1 MNVEQVSNWTGDL
14 PLESLPLDLEPPA
27 LEFDQGQLIQF
38 DISNQ
43 DPKTWDSN
51 PLQSPPTAP
60 AVDTGQWQAYC
71 ESSTPA
77 ITFPP
82 GDMISRLVPT
92 TTVTHLRFGS
102 VALKHATVLISNIL
116 SAFPQVMLRRQTF
129 PPFIHGHWHTSS
141 LPEKLASCMSISQL
155 FSTRAS
161 ETQAFLWRTIQAEDQ
176 RFRDELMTLSPREIH
191 SAIQAVVIYIIMI
204 IVDRGT
210 DRPELAERM
219 IWTFKILSLRFR
231 DLMGDEYFSN
241 TEGTHPSMTWEDWV
255 FAETRRRVTCLW
267 FVLSRVFSFQAFVS
281 CTGRETEMPLVSNR
295 RLWEARSR
303 EEWEDEKAI
312 YEMSRPMTK
321 LGELLE
327 AKKNSGNPLNARR
340 LENWEAGAD
349 TMAVMMNIALVLGS
363 HIE

>member
-1 MNVEQVSNWTGDL
+1 MENLYEDSAIAFVSICPLCDKAYARGSLRSHRPLAFWSLNLSSESSYNRHVKYCQRAQNRRKGRPKSCTACNLSKAKCSFRKPQCLRCETKGLHCVYKHLEPGTTVARRPHERGLQSTNDRGVHHEFDMNVEQVSNWTGDL

-116 SAFPQVMLRRQTF
+116 SAFPQMMLRRQTF
-129 PPFIHGHWHTSS
+129 PPFVHGHWHTSS

-176 RFRDELMTLSPREIH
+176 RFRDEVR
-191 SAIQAVVIYIIMI
+191 A
-204 IVDRGT
+204 
-210 DRPELAERM
+210 
-219 IWTFKILSLRFR
+219 
-231 DLMGDEYFSN
+231 
-241 TEGTHPSMTWEDWV
+241 
-255 FAETRRRVTCLW
+255 
-267 FVLSRVFSFQAFVS
+267 
-281 CTGRETEMPLVSNR
+281 
-295 RLWEARSR
+295 
-303 EEWEDEKAI
+303 
-312 YEMSRPMTK
+312 
-321 LGELLE
+321 
-327 AKKNSGNPLNARR
+327 
-340 LENWEAGAD
+340 
-349 TMAVMMNIALVLGS
+349 
-363 HIE
+363 